1 MEEDYKVL
9 TGAVFHKFYEKAFQ
23 KKYHGRWSVT
33 LDSLKQMCK
42 RIETV
47 YGLELCDEI
56 KKVDNR
62 RLLKIDF
69 AVAKSGE
76 SPKTSGCRLIAV
88 SDDDDKTIEMLIV
101 YCKSDIEHI
110 NSNETLAW
118 KALVS
123 TEYPEHRS
131 LVTQ

>member
-1 MEEDYKVL
+1 MEEDYEVL
-9 TGAVFHKFYEKAFQ
+9 TGAVFHRFYGKAFQ

-33 LDSLKQMCK
+33 LDSLKQLCI
-42 RIETV
+42 RIDTAYDLDV
-47 YGLELCDEI
+47 CDEI
-56 KKVDNR
+56 KKVGNR

-88 SDDDDKTIEMLIV
+88 SDDENKTVEMLIV

-110 NSNETLAW
+110 NNNETLAW

-123 TEYPEHRS
+123 DMYPDLRD
-131 LVTQ
+131 LVS